1 MNYFSEIYSILTGPF
16 IWVTFIVFICGSAYK
31 IYKMFSLINKKERF
45 IYSYMSLK
53 FSLRSILHWLT
64 PFATVNWR
72 RHPVMTII
80 TFIFHTGL
88 VIMPFF
94 ISAHVVLFNNK
105 WGLSWYTL
113 PVALTDS
120 ITLVVIICCIIFFIR
135 RLVLKDIRFLNTAS
149 DFFILG
155 IVFLPFLTGYLA
167 FHEVGNY
174 HLWLLLHILSGEI
187 MLMAIP
193 FTRLSHMLFGVF
205 TRAYIGSEFGNVRNA
220 KDW

>member
-1 MNYFSEIYSILTGPF
+1 MNYFSEIYSFLTGPF
-16 IWVTFIVFICGSAYK
+16 LWVAFLVFFCGSVYK
-31 IYKMFSLINKKERF
+31 IYTMFSLINKKERF

-53 FSLRSILHWLT
+53 FSLRSILHWMT

-72 RHPVMTII
+72 RHPVMTTI
-80 TFIFHTGL
+80 TFVFHTGL

-94 ISAHVVLFNNK
+94 VSAHMVLLNNK
-105 WGLSWYTL
+105 WGLSWHTL
-113 PVALTDS
+113 PIGLTDS

-135 RLVLKDIRFLNTAS
+135 RLVLKDLRFLTTPS

-155 IVFLPFLTGYLA
+155 IAFLPFLTGYLA

>member
-1 MNYFSEIYSILTGPF
+1 MDYFSEIHSFLTGPF
-16 IWVTFIVFICGSAYK
+16 LWVAFIVFICGSVYK
-31 IYKMFSLINKKERF
+31 IYTMFSLINKKERF
-45 IYSYMSLK
+45 IYTYMSLK
-53 FSLRSILHWLT
+53 FSLRSIIHWLI

-80 TFIFHTGL
+80 TFVFHTGL

-94 ISAHVVLFNNK
+94 VSAHVVLLNNK
-105 WGLSWYTL
+105 WGLSWYSL
-113 PVALTDS
+113 PVGLTDS

-135 RLVLKDIRFLNTAS
+135 RLVLKDIKFLTTPS

-155 IVFLPFLTGYLA
+155 IAFLPFLTGYLA

-205 TRAYIGSEFGNVRNA
+205 TRAYIGSEFGGVRNA